1 MNLKILVPYRLLAER
16 KDVKRIVAQTDAGA
30 FGFLPNRLDC
40 VAVLVPGI
48 FVFEAEGQ
56 GESYMAVDEGIL
68 IKAGTD
74 VLVSV
79 RNAIEGSDLVTLE
92 HAVEKEFLRGDAQ
105 EQSVRQVMSK
115 MESGFIRRF
124 AEFFRE

>member
-1 MNLKILVPYRLLAER
+1 M
-16 KDVKRIVAQTDAGA
+16 
-30 FGFLPNRLDC
+30 
-40 VAVLVPGI
+40 PGI

-56 GESYMAVDEGIL
+56 GEIYMAVDEGIL

-79 RNAIEGSDLVTLE
+79 RNAIEGSDLADIGACRE
-92 HAVEKEFLRGDAQ
+92 REFLRGDAQ

>member
-1 MNLKILVPYRLLAER
+1 
-16 KDVKRIVAQTDAGA
+16 
-30 FGFLPNRLDC
+30 
-40 VAVLVPGI
+40 
-48 FVFEAEGQ
+48 
-56 GESYMAVDEGIL
+56 MAVDEGIL